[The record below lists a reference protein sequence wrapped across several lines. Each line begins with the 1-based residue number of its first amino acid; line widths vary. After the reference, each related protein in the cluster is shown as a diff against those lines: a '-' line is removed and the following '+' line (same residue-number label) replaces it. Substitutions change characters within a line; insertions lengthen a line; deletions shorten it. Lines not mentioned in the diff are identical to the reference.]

1 MLKAIEVEFKT
12 KKFLIQKWVILMNR
26 FTCEYITQ
34 QIENGMGKVY
44 GMKPGVI
51 KENML
56 QLMST
61 ILESYKGGYNA
72 LRRTIVTHCL
82 NLVSNEVFS

>member
-26 FTCEYITQ
+26 FTCEFITR
-34 QIENGMGKVY
+34 QIENGMMKVY
-44 GMKPGVI
+44 TMKPGVI

-82 NLVSNEVFS
+82 NLVSNDVF